1 MIGNI
6 GKYGPELI
14 SSTMSISHIVT
25 VPTVSPPALM
35 LQNYSMNDDKCNV
48 GYCEWNDYLGMSAYV

>member
-25 VPTVSPPALM
+25 VPTVSPLH
-35 LQNYSMNDDKCNV
+35 
-48 GYCEWNDYLGMSAYV
+48 